1 MIKRSQNSLSSSP
14 QLSEVADDVLLRA
27 VLRRDERAWCELLRR
42 FRGLIYRCITK
53 VLCRY
58 ESVLCNETVNEV
70 FSDVCLNL
78 LRNDLKKLRAYD
90 PARGSKLGTWIGLL
104 TIHTAYDHLRVTAR
118 QPVLDRIDGVLD
130 REDCVP
136 GPLDQLLDKER
147 WDHVNDLAADFSS
160 RDQRFIELYFGRGL
174 TPSEVAQVMNISVKT
189 VYSKKH
195 KIQNRLVALAQS
207 AQPAAMAA

>member
-1 MIKRSQNSLSSSP
+1 MKHGNKNLTKQQLPEISDGALLS
-14 QLSEVADDVLLRA
+14 A
-27 VLRRDERAWCELLRR
+27 VLRREEEAWCELLRR

-78 LRNDLKKLRAYD
+78 LRNDMKKLRAYD
-90 PARGSKLGTWIGLL
+90 PKRGSKLGTWIGLI
-104 TIHTAYDHLRVTAR
+104 TIHTAYDNLRVTAR
-118 QPVLDRIDGVLD
+118 QPVLDRIDGVLE

-136 GPLDQLLDKER
+136 GPLDQLLSKER
-147 WDHVNDLAADFSS
+147 RSQVNYLAAEFSP
-160 RDQRFIELYFGRGL
+160 RDRRFMELYFGRGL
-174 TPSEVAQVMNISVKT
+174 SPAEVAQVMDISVKT

-207 AQPAAMAA
+207 SQPAALAA

>member
-1 MIKRSQNSLSSSP
+1 MKHGNKNLTKQQLPEISDRALLS
-14 QLSEVADDVLLRA
+14 A
-27 VLRRDERAWCELLRR
+27 VLRREEEAWCELLRR

-78 LRNDLKKLRAYD
+78 LRNDMKKLRAYD
-90 PARGSKLGTWIGLL
+90 PKRGSKLGTWIGLI
-104 TIHTAYDHLRVTAR
+104 TIHTAYDNLRVTAR
-118 QPVLDRIDGVLD
+118 QPVLDRIDGVLE

-136 GPLDQLLDKER
+136 GPLDQLLSKER
-147 WDHVNDLAADFSS
+147 RSQVNYLAAEFSP
-160 RDQRFIELYFGRGL
+160 RDRRFMELYFGRGL
-174 TPSEVAQVMNISVKT
+174 SPAEVAQVMDISVKT

-207 AQPAAMAA
+207 SQPAALAA

>member
-1 MIKRSQNSLSSSP
+1 MKHITKNEALP
-14 QLSEVADDVLLRA
+14 YPDLDDRELLKV
-27 VLRRDERAWCELLRR
+27 VLRREEEAWCELLRR

-78 LRNDLKKLRAYD
+78 LRNDMKKLRAYD
-90 PARGSKLGTWIGLL
+90 PKRGSKLGTWIGLI

-118 QPVLDRIDGVLD
+118 QPVLDRIDGVLE
-130 REDCVP
+130 REDCLP
-136 GPLDQLLDKER
+136 GPLDLLLSKER
-147 WDHVNDLAADFSS
+147 KSHVNYLAAEFSP
-160 RDQRFIELYFGRGL
+160 RDRRFMELYFGKGMS
-174 TPSEVAQVMNISVKT
+174 PAEVAQVMKISVKT

-195 KIQNRLVALAQS
+195 KIQNRLVAMAQS
-207 AQPAAMAA
+207 EPAALAA